1 MCWKDLATITA
12 TFLILDGIYFTVN
25 SKFLSDSIKAVQKMP
40 IRIKYSG
47 VVLTYA
53 FMVAI
58 LYYFIIRPNRSAMD
72 AFYLGVGVY
81 GVYELTNYATLTNWP
96 IMLVIIDTLW
106 GGILFASAACM
117 VKYVVNKK
125 KTKN

>member
-12 TFLILDGIYFTVN
+12 TFLLLDGVYFTVN
-25 SKFLSDSIKAVQKMP
+25 SKFLTDTVKAVQKSNVS
-40 IRIKYSG
+40 IKYGG
-47 VVLTYA
+47 VALTYI

-58 LYYFIIRPNRSAMD
+58 LYYFIIKPNRKAMD
-72 AFYLGVGVY
+72 AFYLGIGVY

-96 IMLVIIDTLW
+96 IMMVIMDTLW
-106 GGILFASAACM
+106 GGILFASATCM

-125 KTKN
+125 

>member
-12 TFLILDGIYFTVN
+12 TFLVLDGAYFTVN
-25 SKFLSDSIKAVQKMP
+25 SKFLTNTIKSVQKSP
-40 IRIKYSG
+40 LSIKYSG
-47 VVLTYA
+47 VVLTYIL
-53 FMVAI
+53 MVAI
-58 LYYFIIRPNRSAMD
+58 LYYFIIKPNRKAMD
-72 AFYLGVGVY
+72 AFYLGIGVY

-96 IMLVIIDTLW
+96 LMMVLMDTLW

-125 KTKN
+125 K